1 MNKDLLFPQFPHFL
15 HGGDYNPE
23 QWMDD
28 KSVWDADMALAKK
41 AHCNVFSVGIFSW
54 SVLEP
59 ADGVY
64 DFSFLDE
71 IIEKIYQNGCRV
83 VLATPSGA
91 RPKWLADRYPEVLRV
106 NTRGERMHF
115 GGRHNHCLTS
125 PIYRRKVAEINRR
138 LAERYGNHPAVLCW
152 HISNEYSGECFCP
165 LCQDAFRSFLRE
177 KYDNDIEKLNRAYWS
192 RFWSH
197 TYDSFA
203 QIEAPMAIGEQGVHA
218 LNLDWRRFV
227 SHQTKEFMKA
237 EIAALRA
244 GGSQLPVTIN
254 MMPGVRDTN
263 YAEFA
268 DSVDIISWDS
278 YPDWHSPNHLY
289 AAYHTAFWHDYWRA
303 LKKRPFLLME
313 SAPAVTN
320 WKPINKLKRPG
331 MDRLSALQAVA
342 HGSDSVQYFQFRK
355 SRGSSE
361 KFHGAVV
368 DHVGTDQTR
377 VFGEVKRTGET
388 LAAIE
393 EVLGTM
399 PCPRAAILYDVENR
413 WALTDAQG
421 FVFDGDDKDYL
432 ATCVEYYRFFWERG
446 IAVDVVSAHADLSG
460 YSLVVAPQLYM
471 TDSDTVTRLTEFVKG
486 GGTLYATYMLGM
498 VDGTDL
504 CHLGGF
510 PGGGL
515 RRVFGIW
522 NEEIDTLYPE
532 ERSAVVMNGKPYTG
546 KTYCE
551 ILHAEGAEVLATY
564 AADFYKGT
572 PALTVNAFGKGKAY
586 YQAFRDEGD
595 FKDEALERIIAA
607 LGIEKALP
615 VLPQKGVSA
624 HTRTD
629 GTHTYLFVEN
639 YSGERVTA
647 LALGG
652 TYLDMES
659 GEPITHVSLDEYDVR
674 VLKKQ
679 A

>member
-1 MNKDLLFPQFPHFL
+1 
-15 HGGDYNPE
+15 
-23 QWMDD
+23 
-28 KSVWDADMALAKK
+28 
-41 AHCNVFSVGIFSW
+41 
-54 SVLEP
+54 
-59 ADGVY
+59 
-64 DFSFLDE
+64 
-71 IIEKIYQNGCRV
+71 
-83 VLATPSGA
+83 
-91 RPKWLADRYPEVLRV
+91 
-106 NTRGERMHF
+106 
-115 GGRHNHCLTS
+115 
-125 PIYRRKVAEINRR
+125 
-138 LAERYGNHPAVLCW
+138 
-152 HISNEYSGECFCP
+152 
-165 LCQDAFRSFLRE
+165 
-177 KYDNDIEKLNRAYWS
+177 
-192 RFWSH
+192 
-197 TYDSFA
+197 
-203 QIEAPMAIGEQGVHA
+203 
-218 LNLDWRRFV
+218 
-227 SHQTKEFMKA
+227 
-237 EIAALRA
+237 
-244 GGSQLPVTIN
+244 
-254 MMPGVRDTN
+254 
-263 YAEFA
+263 
-268 DSVDIISWDS
+268 
-278 YPDWHSPNHLY
+278 
-289 AAYHTAFWHDYWRA
+289 
-303 LKKRPFLLME
+303 
-313 SAPAVTN
+313 
-320 WKPINKLKRPG
+320 
-331 MDRLSALQAVA
+331 
-342 HGSDSVQYFQFRK
+342 
-355 SRGSSE
+355 
-361 KFHGAVV
+361 
-368 DHVGTDQTR
+368 
-377 VFGEVKRTGET
+377 
-388 LAAIE
+388 
-393 EVLGTM
+393 M

-421 FVFDGDDKDYL
+421 FVFDGGDKDYL

-471 TDSDTVTRLTEFVKG
+471 TDSDTVPRLTEFVKG

-647 LALGG
+647 LALGD

-659 GEPITHVSLDEYDVR
+659 GEPITHVSLNEYDVR
-674 VLKKQ
+674 VLKK
-679 A
+679 